1 MLYLKQLKTN
11 IKMNN
16 LQQIATHLKELGID
30 EIKKLAAI
38 LEADIETELGL
49 TVNGTAVTAL
59 DVSGDPEP
67 VQPPTGPKP

>member
-1 MLYLKQLKTN
+1 
-11 IKMNN
+11 MNKI
-16 LQQIATHLKELGID
+16 QQIATYLKELGLD

-49 TVNGTAVTAL
+49 TVKGTAVTAL
-59 DVSGDPEP
+59 DVSSDPEP